1 MVIPSLQSG
10 IPLYICTRVHHCAVS
25 ARGIDTFKTNVD
37 SCATLRPVS
46 YLLATTVY
54 SAVIVDRSTLAYIIT
69 CLCRTYQNICC
80 ITKSFL
86 TVFLLPSQL
95 TSMELQGFYGH
106 DTDTSSLS
114 NGEPGSLKHSSPF
127 LLHSG
132 VANKPAGTTTT
143 QTLKFHN
150 HFPPDTHK

>member
-1 MVIPSLQSG
+1 M
-10 IPLYICTRVHHCAVS
+10 TRVW
-25 ARGIDTFKTNVD
+25 TF
-37 SCATLRPVS
+37 
-46 YLLATTVY
+46 
-54 SAVIVDRSTLAYIIT
+54 
-69 CLCRTYQNICC
+69 
-80 ITKSFL
+80 
-86 TVFLLPSQL
+86 QL

>member
-1 MVIPSLQSG
+1 
-10 IPLYICTRVHHCAVS
+10 
-25 ARGIDTFKTNVD
+25 
-37 SCATLRPVS
+37 
-46 YLLATTVY
+46 
-54 SAVIVDRSTLAYIIT
+54 
-69 CLCRTYQNICC
+69 
-80 ITKSFL
+80 
-86 TVFLLPSQL
+86 
-95 TSMELQGFYGH
+95 MELQGFYGH

-150 HFPPDTHK
+150 HFPPDTHRWEPHV